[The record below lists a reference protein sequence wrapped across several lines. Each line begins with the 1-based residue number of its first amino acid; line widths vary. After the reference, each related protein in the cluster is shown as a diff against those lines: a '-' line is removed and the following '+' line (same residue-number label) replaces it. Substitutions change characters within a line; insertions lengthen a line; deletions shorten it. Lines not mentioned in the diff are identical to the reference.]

1 MRARP
6 WEEVAVKDLEPVRE
20 EAMMLA
26 MAECSD
32 STLINLASISPSAQ
46 NRDNS
51 STIVVWGVMGYA
63 EMTSTRE
70 SITP

>member
-6 WEEVAVKDLEPVRE
+6 WEEVAVKDLDPARE

-32 STLINLASISPSAQ
+32 STLMYLASISPSAH

-51 STIVVWGVMGYA
+51 STIVV
-63 EMTSTRE
+63 
-70 SITP
+70 